1 MKYKYYYD
9 DEYIKDFSK
18 KVRKEEE
25 CVLSSFH

>member
-18 KVRKEEE
+18 KVRKEE